1 MDRPNPDILLQKIKS
16 EENKLNRGQLKIFFG
31 YAAGVGKT
39 YSMLESAQNQKKVG
53 VDVVVGYIEPHT
65 RPETLALLEG
75 LETLP
80 VKEIEYKSIKLKEFD
95 LDAALQRKP
104 EVILVDEFAHSN
116 VTGLRHTKRWQDIEE
131 LLLAGINVYTTVNVQ
146 HLESLNDIVEIITNV
161 SVKETIP
168 DKFLD
173 TNTQLELIDVE
184 PDVLLERFNEG
195 KIYKKEQAIRAKDNF
210 FIKDNLVALREI
222 ALRKTAERVNKEV
235 QMTRLSKG
243 GVSVIPTS
251 DTLLACISPS
261 PSSAKV
267 IRTASRISD
276 STFAKWI
283 ALYVETPNTARLPL
297 QEQKQ
302 LQNNLKLAKKLG
314 GEIIVLHGEDIIEQ
328 ILRIAKLRN
337 VTKIVIGRNHSNNKK
352 FNKKFKKDIVDK
364 LIDEVD
370 YIDIHIIPYKFASE
384 VKYKPK
390 KDKLSIKSKFKVS
403 KIDFIK
409 LMIVTLMISVLAY
422 VVQSLG
428 FIRENI
434 LLIYMLGVVL
444 VSMWTKG
451 YSTGIISSVFN
462 IILLNYFFTEPIYTL
477 SIANSNYIV
486 TLVVFSIVG
495 IITSTL
501 TSKIQHEAVT
511 AAKREENTKMIYQII
526 KGFLRLSNKDDIVN
540 KGIELLSLSLS
551 RDVVCYL
558 SVDKYK
564 KSKLYKKNASNKDKN
579 DLDSDDEKAVASW
592 VLSNSTVAGSD
603 TDTLPGS
610 KGYYIPIIGM
620 NLTLGVVGVSCVD
633 SKLDAEDIN
642 LIETIIAQMAIALDR
657 EILSEAKENTN
668 LEIERERLR
677 SNLLRA
683 VSHDLRTPLAGIS
696 GAVSTIIKNKGTIG
710 QDIIDELLSGVYE
723 DTQWLIRLVENLLS
737 MTKIDEG
744 KLEVKKHS
752 ELVEEI
758 ISEALQ
764 KIKKRIENTIID
776 INIPEQILFVP
787 MDAKLIEQVL
797 INLIDN
803 SLKYSKEDC
812 KININVY
819 EEEDYV
825 WFEVSDNGPGISKEL
840 KKHVFDRF
848 FTGEEG
854 SKDSRKGVGLG
865 LSICKSI
872 IQAHKGEIMVEN
884 NRDKGS
890 TFKFSLP
897 KENELH

>member
-1 MDRPNPDILLQKIKS
+1 MDRPNPDILLKKIKN
-16 EENKLNRGQLKIFFG
+16 EEKKLNRGQLKIFFG

-39 YSMLESAQNQKKVG
+39 YSMLESAQNLKKVG

-65 RPETLALLEG
+65 RPETLSLLDG

-95 LDAALQRKP
+95 LDAALARKP

-173 TNTQLELIDVE
+173 TSTQLELIDVE

-243 GVSVIPTS
+243 DVTVIPTS

-267 IRTASRISD
+267 IRTASRIAD

-283 ALYVETPNTARLPL
+283 ALYVETPNTAKLPFE
-297 QEQKQ
+297 EQKQ

-314 GEIIVLHGEDIIEQ
+314 AEIIVLHGENVIEQ
-328 ILRIAKLRN
+328 ILRIAKIRN
-337 VTKIVIGRNHSNNKK
+337 VTKIVIGRNHSNTKK
-352 FNKKFKKDIVDK
+352 LSKKLKKDIVDK

-384 VKYKPK
+384 VKYRPK
-390 KDKLSIKSKFKVS
+390 KDNSSIKSKFKIS
-403 KIDFIK
+403 KTDFIK
-409 LMIVTLMISVLAY
+409 LIIITSVISILAY
-422 VVQSLG
+422 IVQSMG

-462 IILLNYFFTEPIYTL
+462 IVLLNYFFTAPLYTL
-477 SIANSNYIV
+477 SIADSNYIV

-501 TSKIQHEAVT
+501 TSKIQHEADT

-540 KGIELLSLSLS
+540 KGIELLCLSLS
-551 RDVVCYL
+551 RDIVCYL
-558 SVDKYK
+558 NVDKDK
-564 KSKLYKKNASNKDKN
+564 KSKFYKKNTANKDKN
-579 DLDSDDEKAVASW
+579 DLDIEDEKAVASW

-620 NLTLGVVGVSCVD
+620 NSTLGVIGISCVD
-633 SKLDAEDIN
+633 SKLDTEDIS
-642 LIETIIAQMAIALDR
+642 LIETITAQMAIALDR

-696 GAVSTIIKNKGTIG
+696 GAVSTIIKNKDTIG

-744 KLEVKKHS
+744 KLEVKKRS

-758 ISEALQ
+758 ISESLQ
-764 KIKKRIENTIID
+764 NIKKRIENAIID

-803 SLKYSKEDC
+803 ALKYSKEDC
-812 KININVY
+812 KINIIVY
-819 EEEDYV
+819 EKEDYV

-840 KKHVFDRF
+840 KEHIFDRF

-854 SKDSRKGVGLG
+854 TKDSRKGVGLG

-872 IQAHKGEIMVEN
+872 IQAHKGEILVVN
-884 NRDKGS
+884 NKDKGS

-897 KENELH
+897 KENE

>member
-1 MDRPNPDILLQKIKS
+1 MDRPNPDILLEKIKN
-16 EENKLNRGQLKIFFG
+16 EEEKLSRGQLKIFFG

-39 YSMLESAQNQKKVG
+39 YSMLESAQNLKKVG

-65 RPETLALLEG
+65 RPETLALLDG
-75 LETLP
+75 LEILP

-95 LDAALQRKP
+95 LDAALARKP

-116 VTGLRHTKRWQDIEE
+116 VAGLRHTKRWQDIEE

-195 KIYKKEQAIRAKDNF
+195 KIYKKEQATRAKNNF

-243 GVSVIPTS
+243 DVTVIPTS

-283 ALYVETPNTARLPL
+283 ALYVETPNTARLPFD
-297 QEQKQ
+297 EQKQ

-314 GEIIVLHGEDIIEQ
+314 GEIIVLHGENIIEQ

-337 VTKIVIGRNHSNNKK
+337 VTKIVIGRNHSSNKRFSK
-352 FNKKFKKDIVDK
+352 RFKKDIVDK

-370 YIDIHIIPYKFASE
+370 YIDIHIIPYKFASD

-390 KDKLSIKSKFKVS
+390 KDKSSIKSKFKIS
-403 KIDFIK
+403 KVDFIK
-409 LMIVTLMISVLAY
+409 LIFITLMISILAY
-422 VVQSLG
+422 AVQSMG

-444 VSMWTKG
+444 VSMWTKE

-462 IILLNYFFTEPIYTL
+462 IVLLNYFFTAPLYTL
-477 SIANSNYIV
+477 SIADSNYIV

-501 TSKIQHEAVT
+501 TSKIQHEAET

-551 RDVVCYL
+551 RDVICYL
-558 SVDKYK
+558 NVDKHN
-564 KSKLYKKNASNKDKN
+564 KSKLYKKNTNNKDKN
-579 DLDSDDEKAVASW
+579 DLDSEDEKAVASW
-592 VLSNSTVAGSD
+592 VLSNSTVAGND

-610 KGYYIPIIGM
+610 KGYYIPIVGM
-620 NLTLGVVGVSCVD
+620 NLTLGVVGISCID
-633 SKLDAEDIN
+633 SKLDTEDIS

-764 KIKKRIENTIID
+764 KIKKRIENALID

-812 KININVY
+812 KIEINVY
-819 EEEDYV
+819 EKDDYV

-840 KKHVFDRF
+840 KKHIFDRF

-854 SKDSRKGVGLG
+854 AKDSRKGVGLG

-884 NRDKGS
+884 NKDKGS

-897 KENELH
+897 KENE